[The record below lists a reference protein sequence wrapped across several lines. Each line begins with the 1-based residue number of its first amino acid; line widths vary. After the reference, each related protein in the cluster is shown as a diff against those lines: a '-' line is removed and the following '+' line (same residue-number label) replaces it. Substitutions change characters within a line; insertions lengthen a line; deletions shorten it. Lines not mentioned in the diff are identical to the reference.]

1 MESNREHTHLHIAI
15 IDRSESGG
23 SPGVFNEKDEYASP
37 VPQQEGERRDEEE
50 VPWGRV
56 RTIRSEWDEV
66 RRTHPMLEPRSLP
79 LSLAPTAKFTMQATM
94 LKRSVAPR
102 TSHS

>member
-23 SPGVFNEKDEYASP
+23 SLGVLNEKDENASP

-56 RTIRSEWDEV
+56 RTIRSDWG
-66 RRTHPMLEPRSLP
+66 RGTTNPMLEPRSLP